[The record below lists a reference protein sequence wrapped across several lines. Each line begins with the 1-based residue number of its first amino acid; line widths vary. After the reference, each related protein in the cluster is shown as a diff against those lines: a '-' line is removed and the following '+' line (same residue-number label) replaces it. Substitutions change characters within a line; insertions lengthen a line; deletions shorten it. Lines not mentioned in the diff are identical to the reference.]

1 VSDARDLLERYLRQ
15 RAELG
20 DGELV
25 LERHT
30 PAEVRIALSRGPA
43 APPAL
48 QAPPTEAVERPAQ
61 PAQRVRAAP
70 QPAAA
75 APAGA
80 MRPAVDAP
88 ARGASADEI
97 LALPVLDAVREV
109 ALGCPRCGLAA
120 TRKHV
125 VFGEGAADAEVMV
138 VGEAPGQEEDR
149 TGRPFVGRA
158 GKLLELLLASVGLPR
173 EKVYICNVLKCR
185 PPGNRNPMAD
195 EVEACSPYLV
205 RQVELIRP
213 RAILAVGNFAAQTLL
228 RTDTGIS
235 RLRGRVHTYRGL
247 PLVPTYHPAALLR
260 SAGWVR
266 PTWED
271 LQRLRAALDQA

>member
-1 VSDARDLLERYLRQ
+1 VSDPRDLLERYLRQ

-25 LERHT
+25 LERHS
-30 PAEVRIALSRGPA
+30 PAQVRAALSQPA
-43 APPAL
+43 STPPS
-48 QAPPTEAVERPAQ
+48 APPTSTEEIERPQ
-61 PAQRVRAAP
+61 RAARSAP
-70 QPAAA
+70 EPAAA

-80 MRPAVDAP
+80 MRQAEDAP
-88 ARGASADEI
+88 ARGASAEEI

-120 TRKHV
+120 TRHHV

-185 PPGNRNPMAD
+185 PPNNRNPMAD

-213 RAILAVGNFAAQTLL
+213 RAILALGNFAAHTLL

-235 RLRGRVHTYRGL
+235 RLRGKVHTYRGV
-247 PLVPTYHPAALLR
+247 PLIPTYHPAALLR
-260 SAGWVR
+260 SPGWIR

-271 LQRLRAALDQA
+271 LQRLRATLDQT